1 VLKNSNAKNAQ
12 DALRA
17 QRVSFA
23 FLAFFALF
31 ALIIKTAAEAYS
43 IKEGLV
49 KKTFDRIVKLVFCK
63 WLLEENVSTC
73 FQGNVFY

>member
-1 VLKNSNAKNAQ
+1 MRYGRKEFP
-12 DALRA
+12 LRSL
-17 QRVSFA
+17 R
-23 FLAFFALF
+23 FFALF
-31 ALIIKTAAEAYS
+31 ALNIKTAAEAYS

-63 WLLEENVSTC
+63 WLLKENVSTC